1 MNYRSVVVGV
11 LSVGAALLTVVPYH
25 AKAQE
30 VCPLEDISFAI
41 NGLSC
46 YADGV
51 YLSPESLSIA
61 VSDLCY
67 DEYSEFSCHAC
78 FSRARRKLY
87 PVVKTLAKLDLIS
100 RASLGDF
107 RDALDDAE
115 DEVCYPAD
123 DWPWDDDGDRY
134 KRNPG
139 SSAKTAAA
147 QVRNRGVE
155 TRQLVE
161 NFCPCQSPRWTQSNG
176 RDDFF
181 SCADTVID
189 ILKRNGKLN
198 DRKAADLKSQ
208 LERSRCGQ

>member
-1 MNYRSVVVGV
+1 MKYRSVVVGV
-11 LSVGAALLTVVPYH
+11 LSFGAALLAIVPHH
-25 AKAQE
+25 ASAQE

-67 DEYSEFSCHAC
+67 DEYSEFSCQAC

-87 PVVKTLAKLDLIS
+87 PVMKTLAKLDLIS
-100 RASLGDF
+100 RGTLSDF

-123 DWPWDDDGDRY
+123 DWPWDDGSDRY
-134 KRNPG
+134 KRNPS
-139 SSAKTAAA
+139 SSAKTSATGP
-147 QVRNRGVE
+147 QKKGIE

-161 NFCPCQSPRWTQSNG
+161 KFCPCQSPRWAQSNG
-176 RDDFF
+176 REDFLG
-181 SCADTVID
+181 CANTVID

-198 DRKAADLKSQ
+198 DRKAEDLRSQ